1 MRGSLKILPLIFLG
15 LVVEITMDQGH
26 QTLDKDVRRELGLT
40 LQSNA
45 NYLQAL
51 HILTHSNESLDAK
64 KKARGELKPL
74 YENSITAAILTECLS
89 IVLEDSIL
97 MQKLGYSKKFLLAA
111 QKIIT
116 QLGNNELHPKN
127 INDIHL
133 TKEVCHS

>member
-26 QTLDKDVRRELGLT
+26 QTLDKEVRRELDLT

-51 HILTHSNESLDAK
+51 HILTHSDESLDAK
-64 KKARGELKPL
+64 KKARDELKPL
-74 YENSITAAILTECLS
+74 YGNSITAAILTECLS
-89 IVLEDSIL
+89 IALEDPTL
-97 MQKLGYSKKFLLAA
+97 MQQLGYSKKFLLTA
-111 QKIIT
+111 QKIIV
-116 QLGNNELHPKN
+116 QLGNNELHPEDINKN
-127 INDIHL
+127 RS